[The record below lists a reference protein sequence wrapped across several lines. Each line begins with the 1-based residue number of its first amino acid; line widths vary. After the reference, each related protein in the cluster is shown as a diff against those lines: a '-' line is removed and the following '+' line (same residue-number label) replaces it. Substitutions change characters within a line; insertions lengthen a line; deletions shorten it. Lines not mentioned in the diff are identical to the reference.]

1 MSVQPQSL
9 HQSNSSH
16 RRSPAPLS
24 LTLNGIHKSFDKTV
38 ALNGIDLQIHKG
50 EFFSLLGPSGCG
62 KTTLLRIVAGL
73 ELADE
78 GTIRIGDREV
88 SQLPAHQ
95 RPVNTVFQ
103 NYALFAHMS
112 VEQNVAFGLQM
123 RRVPRRQ
130 RREKVQQAM
139 DLVNIVPLACR
150 KPRQLSG
157 GQQQRVA
164 LARAIVNE
172 PEVLLL
178 DEPLSALDAQ
188 LRKQLQGQLGQL
200 QRRLGITFI
209 FVTHDQEQALTM
221 SDRIAVMRDGCI
233 EQMGSVRDI
242 YERPATPFVA
252 SFFGASNTIAGEICG
267 PDCVQT
273 AIGKLTV
280 SSELLSEAIAA
291 TPSPPIQLSIRPEK
305 IRLSPH
311 RDDSANPIAVRVINL
326 TYSGSQTQYLLHT
339 HNDIPLNV
347 TCFNDR
353 SEQGFAIGDRLY
365 AHLPPNSLIPI
376 HSPPPSTPSGSGED
390 PR

>member
-1 MSVQPQSL
+1 MSIPSKPLHTPDTSQP
-9 HQSNSSH
+9 
-16 RRSPAPLS
+16 RSPISLS
-24 LTLNGIHKSFDKTV
+24 LNGIRKTFDDTI
-38 ALNGIDLQIHKG
+38 ALNGIDLHIQKG

-78 GTIRIGDREV
+78 GVVLIGDRDV
-88 SQLPAHQ
+88 SHLPAHQ

-130 RREKVQQAM
+130 RQEKVQQAM
-139 DLVNIVPLACR
+139 ELVDIAPLARR

-188 LRKQLQGQLGQL
+188 LRKQLQVQLGQL

-221 SDRIAVMRDGCI
+221 SDRIAVMREGRI
-233 EQMGSVRDI
+233 EQMGAVQEI
-242 YERPATPFVA
+242 YEQPATPFVA
-252 SFFGASNTIAGEICG
+252 SFLGASNTLAGELCG

-273 AIGKLTV
+273 AIGKLIV
-280 SSELLSEAIAA
+280 APELLSEAIASS
-291 TPSPPIQLSIRPEK
+291 PSPPLQLYIRPEK
-305 IRLSPH
+305 ILLSPH
-311 RDDSANPIAVRVINL
+311 RDDSANPIAVRVSNRI
-326 TYSGSQTQYLLHT
+326 YSGSQTQYLLHT
-339 HNDIPLNV
+339 HNGILLNA
-347 TCFNDR
+347 TGFNAR
-353 SEQGFAIGDRLY
+353 SGEGFAIGDRLY
-365 AHLPPNSLIPI
+365 AHLPPNSLVPI
-376 HSPPPSTPSGSGED
+376 HSLPISTASDSGK
-390 PR
+390 

>member
-1 MSVQPQSL
+1 MGVHPLSVQPHDRL
-9 HQSNSSH
+9 QSNNYQQ
-16 RRSPAPLS
+16 RSPAPSS
-24 LTLNGIHKSFDKTV
+24 LTLNEIHKSFDQTV

-73 ELADE
+73 DLADK
-78 GTIRIGDREV
+78 GTIYIGDRDV

-112 VEQNVAFGLQM
+112 IEQNVAFGLQM
-123 RRVPRRQ
+123 RHVPRKQRQ
-130 RREKVQQAM
+130 EKVQQAM
-139 DLVNIVPLACR
+139 DLVKIAPLARR
-150 KPRQLSG
+150 KPRHLSG

-221 SDRIAVMRDGCI
+221 SDRIAVMREGRI
-233 EQMGSVRDI
+233 EQIGAVEEL

-252 SFFGASNTIAGEICG
+252 SFIGASNTIPGELCG

-273 AIGKLTV
+273 AIGKLIV
-280 SSELLSEAIAA
+280 ASELLSESVVAC
-291 TPSPPIQLSIRPEK
+291 PSPFLQLSIRPEK
-305 IRLSPH
+305 IHLSPH
-311 RDDSANPIAVRVINL
+311 RDDRHNPIAVRVTNRI
-326 TYSGSQTQYLLHT
+326 YSGSQTQYFLHT
-339 HNDIPLNV
+339 HNNIPLQA
-347 TCFNDR
+347 TFFNTR
-353 SEQGFAIGDRLY
+353 SGAGFAIGDCLY
-365 AHLPPNSLIPI
+365 AHLPPDNLIPI
-376 HSPPPSTPSGSGED
+376 HSPPDKICSQ
-390 PR
+390 